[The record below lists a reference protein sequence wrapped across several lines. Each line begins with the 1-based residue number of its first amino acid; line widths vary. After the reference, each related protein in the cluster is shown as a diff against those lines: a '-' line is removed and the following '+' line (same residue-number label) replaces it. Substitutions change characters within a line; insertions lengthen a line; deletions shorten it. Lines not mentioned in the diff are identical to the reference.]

1 MSPANDM
8 TQEARCD
15 LRALRRIGYGQR
27 HPAKHFR
34 STWAR
39 KPLEAALEQYM
50 FERKRELAVKKTAL
64 E

>member
-8 TQEARCD
+8 TQEAQCD

-27 HPAKHFR
+27 HPAKQFR
-34 STWAR
+34 STCAR

>member
-8 TQEARCD
+8 TQEAQHD
-15 LRALRRIGYGQR
+15 LRALRKIGYGQR
-27 HPAKHFR
+27 HPAKHFW

-64 E
+64 A